1 MNATAVGGEGYIMIY
16 ESQDESQ
23 RIATHC
29 PQTEHIIRLFQ
40 VVAPINKM
48 IDTVPFNV
56 LTYSLDWHPSDHLS
70 FDDNV
75 TLRKLHESSPVGDP
89 KFSLCLIN
97 TISLRH
103 QIEQEERIFE
113 LDLNSVCYRHPY
125 VSPSYKATVRTAQCH
140 IEGPLV
146 IAFLPVDFRREAFC
160 CSKPRLGST
169 CYSRFHFRQ

>member
-89 KFSLCLIN
+89 KYSLSLIN

-103 QIEQEERIFE
+103 QIELEKRIFE
-113 LDLNSVCYRHPY
+113 LDLNSVCSRGYAIGILTSVLHTKPQCALR
-125 VSPSYKATVRTAQCH
+125 SAILKAH
-140 IEGPLV
+140 L
-146 IAFLPVDFRREAFC
+146 
-160 CSKPRLGST
+160 
-169 CYSRFHFRQ
+169 

>member
-1 MNATAVGGEGYIMIY
+1 M
-16 ESQDESQ
+16 
-23 RIATHC
+23 
-29 PQTEHIIRLFQ
+29 
-40 VVAPINKM
+40 VAPINKM

-75 TLRKLHESSPVGDP
+75 TLRKLHESSPVGGP

-103 QIEQEERIFE
+103 QIEREE
-113 LDLNSVCYRHPY
+113 LDLNSVFYRHPS
-125 VSPSYKATVRTAQCH
+125 VSLAYKATVRTAQCH

-146 IAFLPVDFRREAFC
+146 IAFLPFDFRREAFC
-160 CSKPRLGST
+160 CSKPL
-169 CYSRFHFRQ
+169 